1 MITKEGDCLQYLLD
15 YKDGKI
21 KDGLKIDCDL
31 DEYIRFK
38 PAKRFSCPH
47 IWSF

>member
-21 KDGLKIDCDL
+21 K
-31 DEYIRFK
+31 EYEEKYESAKFK
-38 PAKRFSCPH
+38 RNNKAGV
-47 IWSF
+47 